1 MARLTGRTTLIT
13 GGTTGIGLATAKRFL
28 EEGAQVAITGR
39 NEETLAQAREIFGDS
54 LLILSSDAGKV
65 SDQRVLATRLGESF
79 GRLDAVFVNAG
90 TGTFQP
96 IEAVESE
103 EFDRQFAI
111 NVKGPL
117 FLLKALSPILASPS
131 SIVLNASIAGSL
143 GMPNAAIYG
152 ATKAALLSIMRVAAA
167 EWAERKIRV
176 NAISPGPITTPIYG
190 KLGMPSDAVAAFG
203 EQMRES
209 VPMKRFGEA
218 DEVANVA
225 VFLASDD
232 STYITGAEI
241 TVDGGRSFT

>member
-1 MARLTGRTTLIT
+1 MARLTGKTALIT

-39 NEETLAQAREIFGDS
+39 NEETLAQARGIFGDS

-65 SDQRVLATRLGESF
+65 LDQQVLATRLGESF
-79 GRLDAVFVNAG
+79 GRLEAVFINAG

-96 IEAVESE
+96 IESVEPE
-103 EFDRQFAI
+103 EFDRQFAT

-117 FLLKALSPILASPS
+117 LLLKALSPILASPS

-152 ATKAALLSIMRVAAA
+152 ATKAALLSLMRVAAA

-190 KLGMPSDAVAAFG
+190 KLGMPADVVAAFG

-232 STYITGAEI
+232 STYITGTEI
-241 TVDGGRSFT
+241 TVDGGRSFI